1 MDLGSCCGIGRGLTD
16 WTVGV
21 GAQAGEK
28 RMKKTTRR
36 RETADALSL
45 PDLCRFVHAD
55 EDWVVEL
62 VEEGVLTPV
71 GSHRGN

>member
-1 MDLGSCCGIGRGLTD
+1 MDFGSGCGIGRGLTD

-21 GAQAGEK
+21 VAQAGEK

>member
-1 MDLGSCCGIGRGLTD
+1 MDLGSGCGIGRGLTD
-16 WTVGV
+16 WTAGV
-21 GAQAGEK
+21 DAQAGEK

>member
-1 MDLGSCCGIGRGLTD
+1 
-16 WTVGV
+16 
-21 GAQAGEK
+21 
-28 RMKKTTRR
+28 MKKTTRR